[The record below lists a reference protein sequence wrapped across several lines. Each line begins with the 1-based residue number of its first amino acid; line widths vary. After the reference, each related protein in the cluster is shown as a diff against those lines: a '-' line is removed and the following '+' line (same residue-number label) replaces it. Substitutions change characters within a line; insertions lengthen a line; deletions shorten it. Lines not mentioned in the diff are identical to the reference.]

1 MAFTEDMTAFFTIGE
16 FASTATLDGLPVA
29 AIFDADYAQGQV
41 GPYGMA
47 SSQPSLTLS
56 TTSVPTNPVGLP
68 VVIKGLDYLVAS
80 HEPDGTGV
88 SRLYLELAA

>member
-1 MAFTEDMTAFFTIGE
+1 MSFTEDMTAYFSVGE
-16 FASTATLDGLPVA
+16 FASTATLDGLPIA
-29 AIFDADYAQGQV
+29 AIFDAAYAQGQV
-41 GPYGMA
+41 GTFGMA

-56 TTSVPTNPVGLP
+56 TTSVPANPVGMP

-88 SRLYLELAA
+88 SRLLLELVA